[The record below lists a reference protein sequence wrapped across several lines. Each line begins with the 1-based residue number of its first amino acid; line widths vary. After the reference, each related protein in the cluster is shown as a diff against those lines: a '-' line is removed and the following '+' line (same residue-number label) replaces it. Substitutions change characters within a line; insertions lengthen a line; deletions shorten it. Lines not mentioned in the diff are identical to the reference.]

1 MVMGHTYES
10 WILLTLTPTKL
21 LMYKKFG
28 HTVSHRDTSYLKG
41 PVLVCRKTEATINIT
56 NA

>member
-1 MVMGHTYES
+1 MGHTYES